1 MDGASIK
8 DSCSV
13 ATNKNEIS
21 VPQLDT
27 VKILT
32 FLIMDLKDIVHIQLD
47 HDPNI

>member
-1 MDGASIK
+1 MDGASTK
-8 DSCSV
+8 DSCSA
-13 ATNKNEIS
+13 ATNKNETS

-32 FLIMDLKDIVHIQLD
+32 CLIMDLKDLIPIQLD